1 MLARRLVPLAYTALA
16 LALVATNA
24 SAQDDKDDK
33 KDDKLE
39 DRAKSAAH
47 VLANLVSDP
56 ANAPPSKLLRSAV
69 CMAIIPSVKTGAVVV
84 GGQVGYGLASCRVG
98 NGWSLPTYISLK
110 AGSVGFQIGGSAT
123 DVALI
128 FTHDDAPQ
136 LIAQNNFEIGGQAS
150 VAAGPVGST
159 IGANTDFKKGS
170 SIYSYSTKG
179 AGLFAGV
186 SLAGSDVHVDNKGN
200 RTAYPEGSVPVDSDK
215 SPVVATLLKTP
226 ADAKTPAIVKPFTD
240 ALQQRIG
247 GTR

>member
-1 MLARRLVPLAYTALA
+1 MRARHLCFTALA
-16 LALVATNA
+16 LTALVATAA
-24 SAQDDKDDK
+24 SAQDDKKDDK
-33 KDDKLE
+33 KEDKLE

-56 ANAPPSKLLRSAV
+56 KNAPPNKLLRSAV
-69 CMAIIPSVKTGAVVV
+69 CMAIIPSVKSAAVVV
-84 GGQVGYGLASCRVG
+84 GGQAGYGLASCRVG
-98 NGWSLPTYISLK
+98 NSWSLPTYISLK

-136 LIAQNNFEIGGQAS
+136 LIAGNNFQIGGQAS

-186 SLAGSDVHVDNKGN
+186 SWRAATCTWTPRATVAPIPRASYRWIPTSRPRS
-200 RTAYPEGSVPVDSDK
+200 RTCSRRR
-215 SPVVATLLKTP
+215 P
-226 ADAKTPAIVKPFTD
+226 APP
-240 ALQQRIG
+240 R
-247 GTR
+247 RPW

>member
-1 MLARRLVPLAYTALA
+1 MLARRLIPLACSTLA
-16 LALVATNA
+16 LAAVATVA
-24 SAQDDKDDK
+24 SAQDDKK
-33 KDDKLE
+33 EDKLE

-56 ANAPPSKLLRSAV
+56 KNAPPNKLLRSAV
-69 CMAIIPSVKTGAVVV
+69 CIAIIPSVKTAAVVV

-98 NGWSLPTYISLK
+98 SGWSLPTYIALK

-136 LIAQNNFEIGGQAS
+136 LIAGSNFEIGGQAS

-186 SLAGSDVHVDNKGN
+186 SLAGSSVKVDDKGN
-200 RTAYPEGSVPVDSDK
+200 RSAYPAASVPTKDDK
-215 SPVVATLLKTP
+215 SPDVAYLMKTE
-226 ADAKTPAIVKPFTD
+226 ATVKDTPAIVKPFTD
-240 ALQQRIG
+240 ALNKRIG

>member
-1 MLARRLVPLAYTALA
+1 MRARHLFFTALA
-16 LALVATNA
+16 LTAMVATTA

-56 ANAPPSKLLRSAV
+56 KNAPPNKLLRSAV
-69 CMAIIPSVKTGAVVV
+69 CIAIVPSVKTAAMVV

-136 LIAQNNFEIGGQAS
+136 LIAGNNFQIGGQAS

-186 SLAGSDVHVDNKGN
+186 SLAGSDVHVDDKGN
-200 RTAYPEGSVPVDSDK
+200 RSAYPEGIVAMKSDK
-215 SPVVATLLKTP
+215 SPEVSALLKTAAGP
-226 ADAKTPAIVKPFTD
+226 STPAMVKPFTD
-240 ALQQRIG
+240 ALEKRIG
-247 GTR
+247 SAR

>member
-1 MLARRLVPLAYTALA
+1 MRARHFVPLAWLT
-16 LALVATNA
+16 LVAATTA
-24 SAQDDKDDK
+24 SAQDDKK
-33 KDDKLE
+33 EDKLE

-56 ANAPPSKLLRSAV
+56 KNAPPNKLLRSAV
-69 CMAIIPSVKTGAVVV
+69 CMAIIPSVKTGAFVV

-98 NGWSLPTYISLK
+98 NGWSFPTYISLK

-128 FTHDDAPQ
+128 FTHDDAPK
-136 LIAQNNFEIGGQAS
+136 LIAGSNFEIGGQAS

-159 IGANTDFKKGS
+159 IGANTDFKEGS

-186 SLAGSDVHVDNKGN
+186 SLAGSSVKVDDKGN
-200 RTAYPEGSVPVDSDK
+200 RRAYPEGSVPVKGDK
-215 SPVVATLLKTP
+215 SPDVAALLKTP
-226 ADAKTPAIVKPFTD
+226 AEGKAPAIVKPFTD
-240 ALQQRIG
+240 ALQARIG

>member
-1 MLARRLVPLAYTALA
+1 MRAHRLTPFAFAAVALA
-16 LALVATNA
+16 ALATSA
-24 SAQDDKDDK
+24 SAQDDQDSKQ
-33 KDDKLE
+33 DKLE

-56 ANAPPSKLLRSAV
+56 KNSPPNKLLRSAV
-69 CMAIIPSVKTGAVVV
+69 CMAIIPSVKSAAFVV
-84 GGQVGYGLASCRVG
+84 GGQAGYGLASCRVG
-98 NGWSLPTYISLK
+98 DGWSLPTYISLK
-110 AGSVGFQIGGSAT
+110 AGSVGFQIGGAAT

-136 LIAQNNFEIGGQAS
+136 LIAGNNFQIGGQAS
-150 VAAGPVGST
+150 VAAGPVGSQ

-186 SLAGSDVHVDNKGN
+186 SLAGSDVHVDDKGN
-200 RTAYPEGSVPVDSDK
+200 RRAYPEGSVPVNSDK
-215 SPVVATLLKTP
+215 SPNVADLLKTP
-226 ADAKTPAIVKPFTD
+226 AGPKTPPIVQPFTD
-240 ALQQRIG
+240 ALQKRIG

>member
-1 MLARRLVPLAYTALA
+1 MRFRHISLIALA
-16 LALVATNA
+16 LTSAIATA
-24 SAQDDKDDK
+24 AAAQDDKKDDK
-33 KDDKLE
+33 KDDKLDE
-39 DRAKSAAH
+39 RAKSAAH

-56 ANAPPSKLLRSAV
+56 KNAPPSKLLRSAV
-69 CMAIIPSVKTGAVVV
+69 CMAIIPSVKTAAMVV

-136 LIAQNNFEIGGQAS
+136 LIAQSNFEIGGQAS
-150 VAAGPVGST
+150 VAAGPVGTSA
-159 IGANTDFKKGS
+159 GANTDFKKGS
-170 SIYSYSTKG
+170 AIYSYSTKG

-200 RTAYPEGSVPVDSDK
+200 RTAYPEGIVPMDSDK
-215 SPVVATLLKTP
+215 SPQVSALLKTAAGP
-226 ADAKTPAIVKPFTD
+226 KTPAIVKPFTD
-240 ALQQRIG
+240 AMQERIG
-247 GTR
+247 SAR

>member
-1 MLARRLVPLAYTALA
+1 MRAHRFLSLAASALA
-16 LALVATNA
+16 LAAIVNTA
-24 SAQDDKDDK
+24 SAQDDKK
-33 KDDKLE
+33 EEKLE

-56 ANAPPSKLLRSAV
+56 KNAPPNKLLRSAV
-69 CMAIIPSVKTGAVVV
+69 CIAIIPSVKSAAFVV

-98 NGWSLPTYISLK
+98 KGWSLPTYISLK

-128 FTHDDAPQ
+128 FTHDDAPK
-136 LIAQNNFEIGGQAS
+136 LIAGSNFEIGGQAS

-159 IGANTDFKKGS
+159 IGANTDFKEGS

-186 SLAGSDVHVDNKGN
+186 SLAGSSVKVDDKGN
-200 RTAYPEGSVPVDSDK
+200 RTAYPEGSVPVTDDK
-215 SPVVATLLKTP
+215 SPEVASLLKTQ
-226 ADAKTPAIVKPFTD
+226 ADTKNTPESVKPFTD
-240 ALQQRIG
+240 ALQKRIG
-247 GTR
+247 SAR

>member
-1 MLARRLVPLAYTALA
+1 MRARHLPLAVLSLTLLVTTSAL
-16 LALVATNA
+16 
-24 SAQDDKDDK
+24 AQDDKK
-33 KDDKLE
+33 EDKLE

-56 ANAPPSKLLRSAV
+56 RNAPPNKLLRSAV
-69 CMAIIPSVKTGAVVV
+69 CMAIIPSVKTGAFVV

-98 NGWSLPTYISLK
+98 SGWSFPTYISLK

-128 FTHDDAPQ
+128 FTHDDAPK
-136 LIAQNNFEIGGQAS
+136 LIAGNNFQIGGQAS

-159 IGANTDFKKGS
+159 IGANTDFKAGS
-170 SIYSYSTKG
+170 AIYSYSTKG

-186 SLAGSDVHVDNKGN
+186 SLAGSDVHVDDKGN
-200 RTAYPEGSVPVDSDK
+200 RTAYPEGSVPVKDDK
-215 SPVVATLLKTP
+215 SPNVADLLKTP
-226 ADAKTPAIVKPFTD
+226 AGPNTPAIVKPFTD
-240 ALQQRIG
+240 ALQKRIG

>member
-1 MLARRLVPLAYTALA
+1 MRARQVSALAVATLA
-16 LALVATNA
+16 LAATSAN
-24 SAQDDKDDK
+24 AQDSKE
-33 KDDKLE
+33 DKLE

-56 ANAPPSKLLRSAV
+56 RNAPPNKLLRSAV
-69 CMAIIPSVKTGAVVV
+69 CMAIVPSVKSAAVVV

-98 NGWSLPTYISLK
+98 AGWSLPTYISLK

-128 FTHDDAPQ
+128 FTHDDAPRV
-136 LIAQNNFEIGGQAS
+136 LAGNNFQIGGQAS

-159 IGANTDFKKGS
+159 IGANTDFKAGS

-186 SLAGSDVHVDNKGN
+186 SLAGSDVHIDDKGN
-200 RTAYPEGSVPVDSDK
+200 RTAYPEGSVPVGSDK
-215 SPVVATLLKTP
+215 SPDVAALLKTP
-226 ADAKTPAIVKPFTD
+226 ADARTPAIVKPFTD
-240 ALQQRIG
+240 ALQKRIG
-247 GTR
+247 SAR

>member
-1 MLARRLVPLAYTALA
+1 MLARRLIPLACSALA
-16 LALVATNA
+16 LAAVTTTVA
-24 SAQDDKDDK
+24 AQDDKK
-33 KDDKLE
+33 EDKLE

-56 ANAPPSKLLRSAV
+56 KNAPPSKLLRSAV
-69 CMAIIPSVKTGAVVV
+69 CMAIIPSVKTAAVVV

-98 NGWSLPTYISLK
+98 SGWSLPTYISLK

-136 LIAQNNFEIGGQAS
+136 LIAGSNFEIGGQAS

-186 SLAGSDVHVDNKGN
+186 SLAGSGVKVDEKGN
-200 RTAYPEGSVPVDSDK
+200 RTAYPAASCPPGRQ
-215 SPVVATLLKTP
+215 VARRGLL
-226 ADAKTPAIVKPFTD
+226 DED
-240 ALQQRIG
+240 GGHCQRHP
-247 GTR
+247 RHREAVH

>member
-1 MLARRLVPLAYTALA
+1 MRPHRLFIVSSHALA
-16 LALVATNA
+16 LAAVLSTAAT
-24 SAQDDKDDK
+24 AQEE
-33 KDDKLE
+33 KLE

-56 ANAPPSKLLRSAV
+56 KNSPPNTLLRSAV
-69 CMAIIPSVKTGAVVV
+69 CIAIIPSVKTAAFVV
-84 GGQVGYGLASCRVG
+84 GGQAGYGLASCRVG
-98 NGWSLPTYISLK
+98 EGWSLPTYISLK
-110 AGSVGFQIGGSAT
+110 AGSVGLQVGGSAT

-136 LIAQNNFEIGGQAS
+136 LIAGSNFQIGGQAS

-170 SIYSYSTKG
+170 AIYSYSTKG

-186 SLAGSDVHVDNKGN
+186 SLAGSDVRVDDKGN
-200 RTAYPEGSVPVDSDK
+200 RTAYPEGSVPVKSDK
-215 SPVVATLLKTP
+215 SPDVAALLKTQ
-226 ADAKTPAIVKPFTD
+226 AEAKNTPAIVQPFPA
-240 ALQQRIG
+240 ALNKRIG

>member
-1 MLARRLVPLAYTALA
+1 MRARHLCFTALA
-16 LALVATNA
+16 LTVMVATAA
-24 SAQDDKDDK
+24 SAQDDKKDDK
-33 KDDKLE
+33 KEEKLE

-56 ANAPPSKLLRSAV
+56 KNAPPNKLLRSAV
-69 CMAIIPSVKTGAVVV
+69 CMAIIPSVKSAAVVV
-84 GGQVGYGLASCRVG
+84 GGQAGYGLASCRVG
-98 NGWSLPTYISLK
+98 NSWSLPTYISLK

-136 LIAQNNFEIGGQAS
+136 LIAGNNFQIGGQAS

-186 SLAGSDVHVDNKGN
+186 SLAGSDVHVDSKGN
-200 RTAYPEGSVPVDSDK
+200 RSAYPEGIVPMDSDK
-215 SPVVATLLKTP
+215 SPKVADLLKTAAGP
-226 ADAKTPAIVKPFTD
+226 STPTMVKPFTD
-240 ALQQRIG
+240 ALEKRIG
-247 GTR
+247 SAR

>member
-1 MLARRLVPLAYTALA
+1 MLARRLVPFACTALT
-16 LALVATNA
+16 LAAITTAA
-24 SAQDDKDDK
+24 SAQDDDK
-33 KDDKLE
+33 QDKLE

-56 ANAPPSKLLRSAV
+56 KNAPPNKLLRSAV
-69 CMAIIPSVKTGAVVV
+69 CMAIIPSVKTGAFVV

-98 NGWSLPTYISLK
+98 NGWSFPTYISLK

-136 LIAQNNFEIGGQAS
+136 LIAGSNFEIGGQAS

-186 SLAGSDVHVDNKGN
+186 SLAGSSVKVDNKGN
-200 RTAYPEGSVPVDSDK
+200 RRAYPEGSVPVKGDK
-215 SPVVATLLKTP
+215 SPDVAALLKNP
-226 ADAKTPAIVKPFTD
+226 AGPKTPEIVKPFTD

-247 GTR
+247 SPR